1 MNITRI
7 DSAPTYVAP
16 NHFGMTCLRLQGREA
31 GPAEQMWMGMS
42 IIEPG
47 GYTTLDPSP
56 MEKLYIVLQGELTLV
71 SQTGDG
77 PLEEVVLKTWDT
89 ARFAPGESRQLKNLT
104 NEVVRV
110 VITMPFEPPAKA

>member
-56 MEKLYIVLQGELTLV
+56 MEMLSIVLQGEMTLV
-71 SQTGDG
+71 SQAGDG
-77 PLEEVVLKTWDT
+77 PFEEVVLKTWDT